1 MLYSPKTKKNLLAV
15 LIALFCY
22 SDRVAADPM
31 VEFNTDVLDA
41 SDRKNVDLKRF
52 SSDNYVVPGNYLL
65 DIRVNGQAVSQQ
77 NVIYRATANNAD
89 TSFVCLTPEQVDF
102 LALKKEAQEKIHH
115 VDPQCLDLSLIHI

>member
-65 DIRVNGQAVSQQ
+65 DIRVNGWIGPYIS
-77 NVIYRATANNAD
+77 
-89 TSFVCLTPEQVDF
+89 
-102 LALKKEAQEKIHH
+102 IHF
-115 VDPQCLDLSLIHI
+115 LSLNP